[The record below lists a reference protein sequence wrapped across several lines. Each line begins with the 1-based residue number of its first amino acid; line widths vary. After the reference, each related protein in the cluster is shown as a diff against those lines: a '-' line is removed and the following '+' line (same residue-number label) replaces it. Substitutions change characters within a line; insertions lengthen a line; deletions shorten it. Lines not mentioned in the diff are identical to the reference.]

1 MADRQ
6 FKMVNSTYGAPMG
19 RHCYGTPDTC
29 EGKIRLFRVRL
40 NNGGYDDGGAYWG
53 LPTYNLFCAQAAK
66 GEGYQ
71 QFERAPNRLMA
82 AAQFEIPASRL
93 LVPVTVPLS
102 YRVEKTAEG
111 TFNLYLA
118 STGKLLASEPTHD
131 EMMFALY
138 DILTS

>member
-6 FKMVNSTYGAPMG
+6 FKRVDSTYGAPMG

-71 QFERAPNRLMA
+71 QFTRARSRLLA
-82 AAQFEIPASRL
+82 AARLKIPASRL
-93 LVPVTVPLS
+93 LVPVTVPVGF
-102 YRVEKTAEG
+102 RVEKTEDG
-111 TFNLYLA
+111 TFNLYGA
-118 STGKLLASEPTHD
+118 TSGKLRASAPTHD
-131 EMMFALY
+131 EMMLELY
-138 DILTS
+138 DILTD

>member
-6 FKMVNSTYGAPMG
+6 FPKKSHPYGAPMG
-19 RHCYGTPDTC
+19 RHCYGSPDTC

-40 NNGGYDDGGAYWG
+40 DRGGYDDGGAYWG
-53 LPTYNLFCAQAAK
+53 LPGHNLFCAQAAK
-66 GEGYQ
+66 GDGYQ
-71 QFERAPNRLMA
+71 QFDRAPNRLMA

-111 TFNLYLA
+111 TFNLYGVTSGL
-118 STGKLLASEPTHD
+118 LLASEPTHD